1 MRSER
6 HLARVSHASGEGAAP
21 PPVSGVRRAGRG
33 TRAGAAARPRI
44 LIVDD
49 DADVRE
55 ALRDML
61 DLEDVFDIEV
71 AGSIAE
77 SRAVLAR
84 WTPDIALIDIKLGT
98 ESGITLIPLIK
109 AAGEGIVCIVMT
121 AYHASSHAVDAL
133 RSGADDFL
141 YKPLDPAGLLR
152 TLQRAVEQRRLEHEK
167 EESEQR
173 FRAIF
178 DQSFQLL
185 FVLEPDGTVT
195 EVNETALRLG
205 GFEREW
211 VVGKPFWRLPWW
223 ADRHESEALLRAAV
237 GEAAGGR
244 AVRHEVRIDRE
255 PAPALMLDLSLK
267 PLVDGS
273 GKVRMLIAEAR
284 DVSEQKAA
292 AEQLR
297 LGAQVFEAAAEGI
310 VVADPSGR
318 ILDVNP
324 GFVAMT
330 GFARAEILGRGPHL
344 LAPELRAPRTERAIR
359 HAIARGGRWLGE
371 LTLVRKS
378 GEEAPVRASITAVR
392 DTAGAVASFVALAS
406 DLSDLRSTEER
417 LAYVAQHDA
426 LTGLPNRIVLMDRL
440 RVAAASADSRGR
452 QLALLLVDIDRFR
465 RFNDA
470 FGHRAGDEL
479 LQSIA
484 RRLEEIVRREDTLAR
499 LGSDE
504 FVILLNEIE
513 GTGVAREFAE
523 RIVSSTEEP
532 FPSVDRSARVAL
544 SVGIAIYPD
553 DAPDAETL
561 LTHAV
566 TAMSTAKQD
575 PLSDFRFYDAGIHE
589 RTRARTRIELAL
601 REALH
606 REQLHLH
613 FQPKWAIDSGDVVGV
628 EALLRWTHPELGQVS
643 PGDFIP
649 IAEETDLIVAIGEH
663 VLRAACREARRWQS
677 PSEAAI
683 PVSVNLS
690 SRQFRHGELAERVET
705 ILDECDLDP
714 SLLEL
719 ELTEGTL
726 MDDAPRSIAVLQ
738 RLKALGVRFSI
749 DDFGTGYSSLSQ
761 LKRLPVDTVK
771 IDRSFLSEF
780 DEARGDATIVSAMVS
795 MGRSLGLH
803 VIAEGVETDEQLEML
818 RDQGCH
824 EVQGFLLSPPVP
836 VQDLDEALSSTPA
849 ALRRH
854 A

>member
-1 MRSER
+1 MRMVHR
-6 HLARVSHASGEGAAP
+6 GGDPHAAGEGD
-21 PPVSGVRRAGRG
+21 
-33 TRAGAAARPRI
+33 RPTHPRV

-61 DLEDVFDIEV
+61 QLEEAFHIEV
-71 AGSIAE
+71 TGSIAE
-77 SRAVLAR
+77 SRALLER
-84 WTPDIALIDIKLGT
+84 WAPDIALIDIKLGD
-98 ESGITLIPLIK
+98 ENGITLVPLIK
-109 AAGEGIVCIVMT
+109 SFHPGIVCIVMT
-121 AYHASSHAVDAL
+121 AYHSSEHAIEAL

-152 TLQRAVEQRRLEHEK
+152 TLQRAVEQRRLEREK

-178 DQSFQLL
+178 EQSYQLL

-195 EVNETALRLG
+195 EVNEAALRLG
-205 GFEREW
+205 RLEREW
-211 VVGKPFWRLPWW
+211 VVGEPFWRIPWW
-223 ADRHESEALLRAAV
+223 ADRSETEALLRSAV
-237 GEAAGGR
+237 TEAARGR
-244 AVRHEVRIDRE
+244 TVRHEIRIDRE
-255 PAPALMLDLSLK
+255 PAPPLTLDLSLK
-267 PLVDGS
+267 PVVDAAGE
-273 GKVRMLIAEAR
+273 VLMLIPEAR

-297 LGAQVFEAAAEGI
+297 LGARVFDAAAEGI
-310 VVADPSGR
+310 VVADASGR

-324 GFVAMT
+324 GFVSMS

-344 LAPELRAPRTERAIR
+344 LAPELRAPATDRAIR
-359 HAIARGGRWLGE
+359 QAIGREGRWLGE
-371 LTLVRKS
+371 LTLVRKG
-378 GEEAPVRASITAVR
+378 GEEAPVRVSITAVR
-392 DTAGAVASFVALAS
+392 DASGAVANFVALAS

-426 LTGLPNRIVLMDRL
+426 LTGLPNRVVLMDRL
-440 RVAAASADSRGR
+440 KVAAANADSRGR
-452 QLALLLVDIDRFR
+452 RLALLLVDIDRFR
-465 RFNDA
+465 RFNDS
-470 FGHRAGDEL
+470 FGPRTGDEL

-484 RRLEEIVRREDTLAR
+484 GYLERIVRREDTVAR
-499 LGSDE
+499 LGGDE

-513 GTGVAREFAE
+513 GTDIAREIAGK
-523 RIVSSTEEP
+523 IVSGMATRPEYG
-532 FPSVDRSARVAL
+532 DRSARVSL

-566 TAMSTAKQD
+566 TAVSTAKQD
-575 PLSDFRFYDAGIHE
+575 PRSDFRFYDAEIHE
-589 RTRARTRIELAL
+589 RARARARVELAL
-601 REALH
+601 REALQLG
-606 REQLHLH
+606 QLHLH
-613 FQPKWAIDSGDVVGV
+613 YQPKWAIDSGDVVGV

-643 PGDFIP
+643 PVDFIP
-649 IAEETDLIVAIGEH
+649 IAEETGQIVAIGEH
-663 VLRAACREARRWQS
+663 VLRAACSEARRWQS
-677 PSEAAI
+677 PSEGAI

-690 SRQFRHGELAERVET
+690 ARQFRDGELASRIET
-705 ILDECDLDP
+705 ILGESDLDP

-795 MGRSLGLH
+795 MGRSLGLY
-803 VIAEGVETDEQLEML
+803 VIAEGVETPEQLDML
-818 RDQGCH
+818 RAQGCH

-836 VQDLDEALSSTPA
+836 VQDLDDVLSSTPV

-854 A
+854 